1 MVDLG
6 MPPIEALRSAT
17 ANDAEL
23 FGIAQKTGTLKKG
36 KLADIIA
43 MPGDPTTHIT
53 ATERVSFVMKEGK
66 IIRNGPPTTRSD
78 VKGTDPAE
86 VATPVD

>member
-6 MPPIEALRSAT
+6 MNPVDALKSAT

-23 FGIAQKTGTLKKG
+23 LGISQKVGTLEKG
-36 KLADIIA
+36 KLADVIA
-43 MPGDPTTHIT
+43 VPGDPTTDIT

-66 IIRNGPPTTRSD
+66 IIRQGPPEAQKVENTTSPPLAA
-78 VKGTDPAE
+78 PA
-86 VATPVD
+86 D